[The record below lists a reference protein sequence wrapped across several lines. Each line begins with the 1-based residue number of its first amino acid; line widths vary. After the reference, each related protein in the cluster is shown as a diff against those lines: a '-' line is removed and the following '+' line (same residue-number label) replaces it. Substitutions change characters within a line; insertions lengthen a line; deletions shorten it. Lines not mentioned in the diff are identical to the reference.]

1 MERKVFPLKGLHGRP
16 PPYHKGILS
25 MPQNVLKHKVGLE
38 THGLKNLKKI
48 HWNLATPELYEHI
61 IANKEGQLSHL
72 GPVCVTTG
80 EHTGRAPN
88 DKFIVQEPSSQEN
101 IWWGKV
107 NRPFSVEQ
115 FEALYS
121 RVLAYLQG
129 KEVYVQDCC
138 AGCDP
143 NHQTHIR
150 VINEHAWHNL
160 FARNMFIQIRDMAK
174 LENHDPAFTIIHVP
188 NFKAV
193 PAIDGTNSEV
203 FVIVD
208 FGKQLVL
215 IGGTSYAGEIKK
227 SVFSILN
234 YLLPQKQSVLS
245 MHCSANI
252 GKKGDSAIFFGLSG
266 TGKTTLSADP
276 ERKLIGDDEHGWSNT
291 GVFNF
296 EGGCYAKVIRLS
308 KKSEPEIYECTRRFG
323 TLLENVAVSPENRR
337 LDLDDASLTENTRA
351 SYPIS
356 HINNAVLK
364 GMGKH
369 PDNVIMLTCDAYGV
383 MPPVSKLTPEQ
394 AMYHF
399 ISGYTAKVAGTEK
412 GMSREP
418 TAIFSTCFGAPFMS
432 LHPSVYA
439 DMLGEKIAKH
449 QVSCWLVNTGW
460 TGGPYGVGKRIEIK
474 YTRAMIKAIL
484 EGQLDNV
491 ETETDPVFGIQVP
504 LDVKGVPKEC
514 LFPRNTWKNPE
525 SYDEKAN
532 ELANQF
538 IENFKEYESNVDKK
552 ILDASPR
559 PITKRNNTSGKI
571 HELRK

>member
-1 MERKVFPLKGLHGRP
+1 
-16 PPYHKGILS
+16 
-25 MPQNVLKHKVGLE
+25 MPQKVLKHKVGLE
-38 THGLKNLKKI
+38 THGLRNLKKI
-48 HWNLATPELYEHI
+48 HWNLSTPHLYEHI
-61 IANKEGQLSHL
+61 IANEEGHVSHL
-72 GPVCVTTG
+72 GPVCVSTG
-80 EHTGRAPN
+80 EHTGRAPK
-88 DKFIVQEPSSQEN
+88 DKFIVREPSSQEN

-107 NRPFSVEQ
+107 NRPFTVEQ

-121 RVLAYLQG
+121 RVLSYLQG

-138 AGCDP
+138 AGSDP
-143 NHQTHIR
+143 KHQTHIR
-150 VINEHAWHNL
+150 VITEQAWHSL

-174 LENHDPAFTIIHVP
+174 LETHEPAFTVIQVP
-188 NFKAV
+188 GFMAV
-193 PAIDGTNSEV
+193 PEIDGTNSEV

-252 GKKGDSAIFFGLSG
+252 GKKGDSSVFFGLSG

-276 ERKLIGDDEHGWSNT
+276 LRKLIGDDEHGWSDR

-308 KKSEPEIYECTRRFG
+308 QKSEPEIYDCTRRFG
-323 TLLENVAVSPENRR
+323 TLLENVVMDIDTRR
-337 LDLDDASLTENTRA
+337 LNLDDASLTENTRA
-351 SYPIS
+351 SYPIT
-356 HINNAVLK
+356 HIKNAVLD
-364 GMGKH
+364 GMGGH
-369 PDNVIMLTCDAYGV
+369 PNNVIMLTCDAYGV

-439 DMLGEKIAKH
+439 DMLGERIAKH
-449 QVSCWLVNTGW
+449 NVSCWLVNTGW
-460 TGGPYGVGKRIEIK
+460 TGGPYGVGHRVEIK

-484 EGQLDNV
+484 EGQLDKV
-491 ETETDPVFGIQVP
+491 ETKEDPVFGIHVP
-504 LDVKGVPKEC
+504 IKVKGVPDEI

-525 SYDEKAN
+525 AYDEKAK

-559 PITKRNNTSGKI
+559 PSGLSKKTKGKSPK
-571 HELRK
+571 LRK